1 MGVLY
6 RYHTLSLLHSLIARM
21 SAVNVRISLLH
32 VCKYDMIL
40 HLWITSS
47 FPPNSSRGYTRGWQ
61 CITTPCTTPNY
72 FHTYLTMPGH
82 NQPCKLSTVTWKP
95 LPHHHKVYISHE
107 CTVAQW
113 THTLHQ
119 MVLHAPANTMPNRVN
134 WSTQAYDQPCYL
146 ALGCS
151 QTCGTLDWNDWL
163 SHTTKKLPEISW
175 DTILNDTD
183 LYNY

>member
-1 MGVLY
+1 MIWYCTSESRPASHQTQAVAIPEGY
-6 RYHTLSLLHSLIARM
+6 
-21 SAVNVRISLLH
+21 SASPHH
-32 VCKYDMIL
+32 VP
-40 HLWITSS
+40 HLITSIRDWAS
-47 FPPNSSRGYTRGWQ
+47 Y
-61 CITTPCTTPNY
+61 IM
-72 FHTYLTMPGH
+72 YLTMPGH

-95 LPHHHKVYISHE
+95 LPHHHKLYISHE

-119 MVLHAPANTMPNRVN
+119 MVLPANTMPNRVN

-146 ALGCS
+146 TQGCS